1 MFLVSLRGRLALVI
15 QTNGT
20 DNFGRPSCKSEKN
33 VILQGYSTRMNCYN
47 FVFFPE
53 LGIFHTNGKRS
64 GLCTLQTREV
74 NMRS

>member
-1 MFLVSLRGRLALVI
+1 MFRFFLWGSLALVI
-15 QTNGT
+15 QTNGI
-20 DNFGRPSCKSEKN
+20 DNFGRPCKSGKN

>member
-1 MFLVSLRGRLALVI
+1 MFRFFLRGSLALVI

-20 DNFGRPSCKSEKN
+20 ENFGGPCKSGKK

-53 LGIFHTNGKRS
+53 LGIFHTNVKRS

-74 NMRS
+74 SMRS